1 MNISVVGLGYIGLPT
16 AIILGL
22 NEHNVRGFD
31 IDESI
36 VTKLNEGHIHIVEKG
51 LQPLF
56 EEVIEDG
63 NFKAYSELQESDI
76 YIISVPTPFREG
88 RADKVADLSYVEN
101 AAEMVAE
108 KLKEGDLVILESTVP
123 PGATR
128 RMTDLLAEKSGLSRE
143 SFYTAH
149 CPERVLPGNIMYEME
164 HNDRIIGA
172 EREESALKAKKL
184 YETFLKGGMIF
195 VTDDVTAEMCKLVEN
210 SYRDVNIAFANEL
223 SIICDKLKI
232 DTRNLIELANK
243 HPRVNILSPGIGVGG
258 HCLAVD
264 PYFITGEFKEE
275 SALIDT
281 ARQVNSF
288 KPLYISKRI
297 EDMVDGNKDAKIAI
311 LGMSYKPDIDDFRES
326 PSVILAKDLIIKG
339 YNVKGCDPNTDR
351 EMLEGIDMIS
361 LDEALSKA
369 DLLVIA
375 QNDREF
381 IERKDEIKER
391 RHFYA

>member
-76 YIISVPTPFREG
+76 YIISVPTPFRER

-172 EREESALKAKKL
+172 EREESALKAKEL

-243 HPRVNILSPGIGVGG
+243 HPRVRYTFTGHRSGRSLS
-258 HCLAVD
+258 C
-264 PYFITGEFKEE
+264 
-275 SALIDT
+275 
-281 ARQVNSF
+281 
-288 KPLYISKRI
+288 
-297 EDMVDGNKDAKIAI
+297 
-311 LGMSYKPDIDDFRES
+311 
-326 PSVILAKDLIIKG
+326 
-339 YNVKGCDPNTDR
+339 C
-351 EMLEGIDMIS
+351 
-361 LDEALSKA
+361 
-369 DLLVIA
+369 
-375 QNDREF
+375 
-381 IERKDEIKER
+381 
-391 RHFYA
+391 

>member
-1 MNISVVGLGYIGLPT
+1 MNVSVVGLGYIGLPT
-16 AIILGL
+16 AIIMGL
-22 NEHNVRGFD
+22 NGHNVRGFD
-31 IDESI
+31 VDENVVSR
-36 VTKLNEGHIHIVEKG
+36 LNEGHIHIVEKG
-51 LQPLF
+51 LQSLF
-56 EEVIEDG
+56 EKVIEDG
-63 NFKAYSELQESDI
+63 NFRAYSELQESDV
-76 YIISVPTPFREG
+76 YIISVPTPFKEG
-88 RADKVADLSYVEN
+88 SSDKVADLSYVEK
-101 AAEMVAE
+101 AAETVAE

-128 RMTDLLAEKSGLSRE
+128 RMTDLLVDTSGLPRE
-143 SFYTAH
+143 NFYTAH

-172 EREESALKAKKL
+172 EREESALKAKEL

-195 VTDDVTAEMCKLVEN
+195 ITDDVTAEMCKLVEN

-297 EDMVDGNKDAKIAI
+297 EDMVDGNKDTKIAI

-361 LDEALSKA
+361 LDEALIKA
-369 DLLVIA
+369 DLLVVA

-381 IERKDEIKER
+381 IERKDAIKER
-391 RHFYA
+391 RHFYV

>member
-1 MNISVVGLGYIGLPT
+1 M
-16 AIILGL
+16 
-22 NEHNVRGFD
+22 
-31 IDESI
+31 
-36 VTKLNEGHIHIVEKG
+36 
-51 LQPLF
+51 
-56 EEVIEDG
+56 
-63 NFKAYSELQESDI
+63 
-76 YIISVPTPFREG
+76 
-88 RADKVADLSYVEN
+88 
-101 AAEMVAE
+101 
-108 KLKEGDLVILESTVP
+108 
-123 PGATR
+123 
-128 RMTDLLAEKSGLSRE
+128 
-143 SFYTAH
+143 
-149 CPERVLPGNIMYEME
+149 
-164 HNDRIIGA
+164 
-172 EREESALKAKKL
+172 
-184 YETFLKGGMIF
+184 
-195 VTDDVTAEMCKLVEN
+195 
-210 SYRDVNIAFANEL
+210 
-223 SIICDKLKI
+223 
-232 DTRNLIELANK
+232 
-243 HPRVNILSPGIGVGG
+243 GG

>member
-1 MNISVVGLGYIGLPT
+1 MNVSVVGLGYIGLPT
-16 AIILGL
+16 AIIMGL
-22 NEHNVRGFD
+22 NGHNVRGFD
-31 IDESI
+31 VDENVVSR
-36 VTKLNEGHIHIVEKG
+36 LNEGHIHIVEKG
-51 LQPLF
+51 LQSLF
-56 EEVIEDG
+56 EKVIEDG
-63 NFKAYSELQESDI
+63 NFRAYSELQESDV
-76 YIISVPTPFREG
+76 YIISVPTPFKEG
-88 RADKVADLSYVEN
+88 SSDKVADLSYVEK
-101 AAEMVAE
+101 AAETVAE

-128 RMTDLLAEKSGLSRE
+128 RMTDLLVDASGLPRE
-143 SFYTAH
+143 NFYTAH

-172 EREESALKAKKL
+172 EREESALKAKEL

-195 VTDDVTAEMCKLVEN
+195 ITDDVTAEMCKLVEN

-297 EDMVDGNKDAKIAI
+297 EDMVDGNKDTKIAI

-326 PSVILAKDLIIKG
+326 PSVTLAKDLIIKG

-361 LDEALSKA
+361 LDEALIKA
-369 DLLVIA
+369 DLLVVA

-381 IERKDEIKER
+381 IERKDAIKER
-391 RHFYA
+391 RHFYV